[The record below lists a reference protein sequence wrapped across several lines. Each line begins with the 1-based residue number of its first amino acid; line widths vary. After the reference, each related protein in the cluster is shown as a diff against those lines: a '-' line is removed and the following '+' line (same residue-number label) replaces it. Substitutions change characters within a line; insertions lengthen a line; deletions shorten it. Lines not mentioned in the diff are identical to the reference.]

1 MVTFRYTWLVLLRT
15 LAGTLAHTD
24 WARALAHGGLGG
36 LLREAGAALAGA
48 NAWPFFFPAQGPWSP
63 DDVQTLLGR
72 YGIASWGWGYHGGEY
87 YCRVKLRQA
96 HWAQYVLLAHD
107 VPLGG
112 RLLAGSSRAQTTGAA
127 PRAQHRGPLDQ
138 IQRLVDRIAGL

>member
-1 MVTFRYTWLVLLRT
+1 

-24 WARALAHGGLGG
+24 WERALARGGIGG
-36 LLREAGAALAGA
+36 VMRELCAALTGA
-48 NAWPFFFPAQGPWSP
+48 NAWPFLIDAQSPWTP
-63 DDVQTLLGR
+63 DELQTLLQR

-87 YCRVKLRQA
+87 YCRVPLRQA
-96 HWAQYVLLAHD
+96 HWAQYVLLTHG

-112 RLLAGSSRAQTTGAA
+112 HLLAGSGRPHAGPGVRTAPGA
-127 PRAQHRGPLDQ
+127 PRLRHGAGPLAQ